1 MEKEITQEERLDLT
15 DKQVI
20 SEKEAYAKAVMANL
34 QTPYKEVEKIIEF
47 PLKQVIDNQERVIKE
62 QKEEI
67 ERLQAQLDREIHI
80 NRKMKSALEQ
90 YAFETT
96 KMEVPKFVGNSLQP
110 QNEADLYSPMI
121 DKPVYD
127 GVEEV
132 EVPYA
137 NDTSL
142 AQQVLKEIDNK
153 E

>member
-1 MEKEITQEERLDLT
+1 MEKDIQKLTQEERLDLT

-67 ERLQAQLDREIHI
+67 ERLQAQLDREIKI
-80 NRKMKSALEQ
+80 NRRMKYILE
-90 YAFETT
+90 
-96 KMEVPKFVGNSLQP
+96 L
-110 QNEADLYSPMI
+110 
-121 DKPVYD
+121 
-127 GVEEV
+127 
-132 EVPYA
+132 YA
-137 NDTSL
+137 NSGYWFTYDDRENVFMYGGDGYDL
-142 AQQVLKEIDNK
+142 AQQILKEIDNK